1 MVAVAIG
8 AQVLVPPVVHAHR
21 HMVHSIP
28 ESNSIWPRNN
38 LLGLLDKCWYFFLL
52 LLLFFLIFLLLLV
65 GMPKSRLFHLR
76 HQLFLL
82 LGQLLLPGH
91 ALQGLL
97 DSLADCAFKVHGRLN
112 FTNRALPLAV
122 ERCLEA
128 RDAVDMLA
136 GHLARFGHHL
146 ETDGAVGVDF
156 ELYVLH

>member
-1 MVAVAIG
+1 MPSP
-8 AQVLVPPVVHAHR
+8 QLTHL
-21 HMVHSIP
+21 
-28 ESNSIWPRNN
+28 RNQ
-38 LLGLLDKCWYFFLL
+38 LFFLL
-52 LLLFFLIFLLLLV
+52 
-65 GMPKSRLFHLR
+65 S
-76 HQLFLL
+76 
-82 LGQLLLPGH
+82 QLLLPGP
-91 ALQGLL
+91 ALQSLL
-97 DSLADCAFKVHGRLN
+97 DCLADCAFKVLRRLN